1 MIEFAS
7 SGNSQAIGE
16 VDPWAEK
23 RRRWQQATDS
33 AEFPNVSEGGY
44 ISSKSKLWVD
54 VLTAGPIKLF
64 KDSTG
69 IAKDLLKA
77 GQEMVQLR
85 KDPVFAGV
93 GVPRGDGSPVRV
105 LGGFISSQTHYF
117 DATTALCHAKY
128 EAKTL
133 PWGVANVLP
142 PFKMADYM
150 MPVLM
155 RDKKESGKRLKLVVH
170 SIGGYDTFAMMLK
183 YPEQFVDSVERVVS
197 VGSPIP
203 RDLNTALAF
212 GYLVC
217 NFFGDGEEF
226 AMSRQLS
233 AIKPIVESG
242 LVKFSSIDSSA
253 DPMVTGQHF
262 SLDADHYII
271 DDVSHGALGMNRH
284 TVRAIEHIFAG
295 EEVNTTIYPNIH
307 HPAPVL
313 LAA

>member
-1 MIEFAS
+1 MIEFATPVDPRVIDKS
-7 SGNSQAIGE
+7 
-16 VDPWAEK
+16 DPWAEK
-23 RRRWQQATDS
+23 RQKWQQATDL
-33 AEFPNVSEGGY
+33 AEFPGASEAGF
-44 ISSKSKLWVD
+44 IASKSKLWAN

-69 IAKDLLKA
+69 VAKDLFKA
-77 GQEMVQLR
+77 GSEMVQLR
-85 KDPVFAGV
+85 RDPVFAGV
-93 GVPRGDGSPVRV
+93 GVPHGDGSPVRI
-105 LGGFISSQTHYF
+105 LGGFVSSQMHYF
-117 DATTALCHAKY
+117 DSTTALGRAKY
-128 EAKTL
+128 GAATL

-183 YPEQFVDSVERVVS
+183 YPEQFVDSVEHVVS

-217 NFFGDGEEF
+217 NFFEDGQEF
-226 AMSRQLS
+226 AMTQQLG

-242 LVKFSSIDSSA
+242 LVKFSSIDSSS

-262 SLDADHYII
+262 SLDGDHYII
-271 DDVSHGALGMNRH
+271 EDASHGALGMNRH
-284 TVRAIEHIFAG
+284 TIRAIEHIFVG
-295 EEVNTTIYPNIH
+295 EEVDSTIHPNIH
-307 HPAPVL
+307 HPAPAL